1 MMKKHY
7 VELEY
12 EIEKFT
18 VLNVITTSG
27 DGDGGIGDKDFEIE
41 F

>member
-1 MMKKHY
+1 MKKHY

-18 VLNVITTSG
+18 SLNIITTSAG
-27 DGDGGIGDKDFEIE
+27 GGGIGDGGGEIE